1 MQVEPALLPRDRG
14 PRSHGRSAARST
26 LQAEEEGRPST
37 HATALVQAAIQAWE
51 GKDADTFASYL
62 SDDLICKRIL
72 PQPVDKAQLIAFM
85 QSITTAFP
93 DWSFNGHVLH
103 EASLTEQSWNVLY
116 VTTVTGTH
124 TGDLIVPPLP
134 DIEATGRKII
144 LSYRHLEALVAGDL
158 IAAIDA
164 DFSPSGLEE
173 VLAQLGLELP

>member
-1 MQVEPALLPRDRG
+1 
-14 PRSHGRSAARST
+14 
-26 LQAEEEGRPST
+26 
-37 HATALVQAAIQAWE
+37 
-51 GKDADTFASYL
+51 
-62 SDDLICKRIL
+62 
-72 PQPVDKAQLIAFM
+72 M